1 MDEAQKQ
8 ELLQYKE
15 KFIAA
20 MDDDLNTADAIAAV
34 FDLVREINSNLSS
47 DTPAGKEYVEFA
59 EKLFLELTGVLGLLY
74 QEQNEEIP
82 QEVMEL
88 VSQRAQA
95 RKEKD
100 FKTADALRDQIL
112 ALGYEVKE
120 TRQGVQVTK
129 TKN

>member
-1 MDEAQKQ
+1 M
-8 ELLQYKE
+8 
-15 KFIAA
+15 
-20 MDDDLNTADAIAAV
+20 
-34 FDLVREINSNLSS
+34 
-47 DTPAGKEYVEFA
+47 EFA

-74 QEQNEEIP
+74 QEQKEEIP